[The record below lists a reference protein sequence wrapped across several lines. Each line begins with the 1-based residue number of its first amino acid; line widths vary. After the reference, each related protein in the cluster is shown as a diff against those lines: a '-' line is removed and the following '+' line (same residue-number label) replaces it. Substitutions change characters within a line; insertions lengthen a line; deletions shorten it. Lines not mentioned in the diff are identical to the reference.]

1 MVLENTILSTA
12 TAASERH
19 RQTSPKQIMT
29 FSRANFSRFGYYV
42 VLYLEA
48 VCLCVLAAHVKLEER
63 CLRLRSH
70 EEREVDAHKR
80 DCVDRTVPFNETNQR
95 TRQDKT
101 RQDKTR
107 GGERETRSSLRRRI
121 CEVLQQRNGCFV
133 LLSHCSLARHSSRG
147 ARKYVYRGG

>member
-1 MVLENTILSTA
+1 M
-12 TAASERH
+12 
-19 RQTSPKQIMT
+19 MT

-48 VCLCVLAAHVKLEER
+48 VCPCVLAAHVKLEER

-101 RQDKTR
+101 RQEGASEK
-107 GGERETRSSLRRRI
+107 REARYDDAYARCSNSVMGVLCCSLTARLHVTAA
-121 CEVLQQRNGCFV
+121 EVLASMYIGVGNTQFCQPV
-133 LLSHCSLARHSSRG
+133 HSPASPSYYLAWRLGSVG
-147 ARKYVYRGG
+147 